1 MKFCSVFIINLLLFS
16 CSSGKTD
23 FAVEER
29 AIRNLLLQERK
40 AHFDKDTKLFTSEF
54 ADSMLS
60 ISKGK
65 VIMATKNENEK
76 RIEKYFSS
84 VNFIKWDDVAEP
96 LIRFS
101 SDGLMAYAIV
111 QKQVV
116 LSYPDSMGK
125 SFVDTTN
132 YAWISIYRKEKGQWK
147 IETNISTNK

>member
-1 MKFCSVFIINLLLFS
+1 
-16 CSSGKTD
+16 
-23 FAVEER
+23 
-29 AIRNLLLQERK
+29 
-40 AHFDKDTKLFTSEF
+40 
-54 ADSMLS
+54 
-60 ISKGK
+60 
-65 VIMATKNENEK
+65 MATKNENEK